1 MKILVTG
8 AAGFVGRHLLR
19 ELTGA
24 GHEVVSLLE
33 FPVEGMP
40 SPVICNISNA
50 PELAEVIGKV
60 KPDGCIHLA
69 GIAFVPKGWS
79 DPHLVLNVNL
89 IGTVNLLEAL
99 RLHAPKARAVMISTS
114 QIYGNPPHRT
124 PLDEDAPMVPE
135 GPYAVSKMAA
145 DLTSLLYA
153 RRYGMPVMTARPAN
167 HIGPGQAP
175 DFVVS
180 SFATQVAAIA
190 AGKREP
196 VMKVG
201 NLDSEREFTDVRDI
215 VRAYRLLLEK
225 GTPGRAYN
233 IATDHFVKIRQVL
246 EKLCDLAGVKP
257 KLEIDQ
263 ALFRPTDTQ
272 ARIST
277 ARILADVGWS
287 PKIPLD
293 QTLKD
298 VLASVT

>member
-1 MKILVTG
+1 MKVLVTG

-19 ELTGA
+19 ELAGA
-24 GHEVVSLLE
+24 GHDVVSLLE
-33 FPVEGMP
+33 FPVADMP
-40 SPVICNISNA
+40 SPVVCNISNA
-50 PELAEVIGKV
+50 AELSDVIGKV

-79 DPHLVLNVNL
+79 DPHLTMSVNL

-99 RLHAPKARAVMISTS
+99 RKHAPAARAVMISTS

-124 PLDEDAPMVPE
+124 PLDEDAPMMPE
-135 GPYAVSKMAA
+135 GPYGVSKMAA

-167 HIGPGQAP
+167 HIGPGQSP

-180 SFATQVAAIA
+180 AFATQVAAIA

-233 IATDHFVKIRQVL
+233 IATDRFVKIRYLL
-246 EKLCDLAGVKP
+246 ETLCELAGVKP
-257 KLEIDQ
+257 KLEIDP

-287 PKIPLD
+287 PQISLD